1 MNIYEYKEPVL
12 VLVPEYVYVYV
23 YVADVDISKASLLN
37 SLNI

>member
-23 YVADVDISKASLLN
+23 YVADISKASLLN

>member
-12 VLVPEYVYVYV
+12 VLVPEYVYV
-23 YVADVDISKASLLN
+23 ADVDISKASLLN